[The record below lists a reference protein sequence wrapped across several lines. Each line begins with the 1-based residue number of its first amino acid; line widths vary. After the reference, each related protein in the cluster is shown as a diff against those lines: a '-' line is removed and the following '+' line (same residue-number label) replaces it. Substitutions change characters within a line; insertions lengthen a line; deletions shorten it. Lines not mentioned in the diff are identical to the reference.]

1 MHERKTIEHELNLI
15 EQELR
20 ELEIRY
26 EQYFAGV
33 EKREPSQDRESVGR
47 RLRQFANR
55 RIIQTDLRFRY
66 QNIATR
72 YHSYSGYWDR
82 ILRLMDE
89 GRYTRHTVCKW
100 VPTKGAPSP
109 PPEPPDPVERV
120 YRQLLEAHQRTG
132 SGGPPPD
139 RKQVAAFLE
148 KQMTLIR
155 ERFGEREVEFL
166 VETESGKPRIKVR
179 AKK

>member
-1 MHERKTIEHELNLI
+1 MHERRNIEHELNQV

-33 EKREPSQDRESVGR
+33 EKREPVQDRESVGR

-66 QNIATR
+66 QNLATR
-72 YHSYSGYWDR
+72 YHSYAGYWDR

-89 GRYTRHTVCKW
+89 GRHTRHTVCKW
-100 VPTKGAPSP
+100 VPAGSAPSP
-109 PPEPPDPVERV
+109 PPEPLDPVEKV
-120 YRQLLEAHQRTG
+120 YRQLLEAYRQAD
-132 SGGPPPD
+132 GGGAPPD
-139 RKQVAAFLE
+139 RRQVAAFLE
-148 KQMTLIR
+148 RQMALIR
-155 ERFGEREVEFL
+155 EKFGEREVEFL
-166 VETESGKPRIKVR
+166 VETGSGKPRIKVR
-179 AKK
+179 ARK